1 MSQYKPYPK
10 YKDSGVEW
18 LGDVP
23 EGWIVTSLK
32 RYCNVTDGSHHSPKV
47 QDIGFPFISVTDV
60 GHNNINFKNC
70 KKILEQDF
78 KRLIKE
84 GCQPNIGDIL
94 LTKDGTIGRA
104 VIVKKN
110 YPDFVI
116 LSSLGLLSPHKKLLN
131 TYLYYYLLSGI
142 NIDQMNSMIHG
153 SALKRMTIS
162 KIDNLIISFPSLK
175 EQKEIAN
182 YLNQKTQK
190 IDTLIEKQQTL
201 INLLK
206 EKRKT
211 VIIHTVTKGLDSSV
225 DMKDSEIEWLGDVP
239 EHWKI
244 SKLKFFARIKNGQ
257 DQKKVISDNG
267 KYPIYGSGGEF
278 GRANNYLYNKVSVL
292 LGRKG
297 TVDKPLFITKPFWT
311 VDTMYFTKINSQTN
325 PKYFYYSCLTI
336 PFGYYQYGSALP
348 SMTQEDLHNHHFIAP
363 PLKEQKEI
371 ANYLDQK
378 TQKIDTLIEK
388 ATKAIKLL
396 KERRTA
402 LISAVVTGKIDIQN

>member
-201 INLLK
+201 IKLLK
-206 EKRKT
+206 EKRQA
-211 VIIHTVTKGLDSSV
+211 VISHAVAKGLDDNSN
-225 DMKDSEIEWLGDVP
+225 KWQNK
-239 EHWKI
+239 KI
-244 SKLKFFARIKNGQ
+244 KFNLTLQ
-257 DQKKVISDNG
+257 NKKVTIKEQQVIALENIESKSGRYIKTNSNYKGEDVAFEKGDILFGKLRPYLAKVFKCKNNGVAFGDLLVFRPKNKIDSTFIFYVMLSDRFISIVDSST
-267 KYPIYGSGGEF
+267 YGTKMPRASVEF
-278 GRANNYLYNKVSVL
+278 INEM
-292 LGRKG
+292 
-297 TVDKPLFITKPFWT
+297 TMIT
-311 VDTMYFTKINSQTN
+311 
-325 PKYFYYSCLTI
+325 
-336 PFGYYQYGSALP
+336 
-348 SMTQEDLHNHHFIAP
+348 P